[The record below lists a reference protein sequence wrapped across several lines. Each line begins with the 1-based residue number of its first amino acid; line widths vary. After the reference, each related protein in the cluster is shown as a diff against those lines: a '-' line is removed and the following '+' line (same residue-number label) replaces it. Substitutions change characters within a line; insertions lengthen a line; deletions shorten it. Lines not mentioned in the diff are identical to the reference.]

1 MAKSMT
7 PAKRHAIRAMYEAK
21 DQAKRNERL
30 GLKPKF
36 INKGKKRKWFLFLFY
51 TLVYM

>member
-21 DQAKRNERL
+21 DQAKKNERL

-36 INKGKKRKWFLFLFY
+36 INKGKKKK
-51 TLVYM
+51 